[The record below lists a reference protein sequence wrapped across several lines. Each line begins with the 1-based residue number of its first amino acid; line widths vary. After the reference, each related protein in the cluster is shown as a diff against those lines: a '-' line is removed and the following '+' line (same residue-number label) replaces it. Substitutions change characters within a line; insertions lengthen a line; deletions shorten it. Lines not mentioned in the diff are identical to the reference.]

1 MINKKPNK
9 PFWQIKKLNQMT
21 VHEWESLCDGCGQ
34 CCLHKIEDIDNG
46 EIAFTNVACKLLDI
60 KSCRCSDYNKRQD
73 KVPDCVALTPDT
85 AANLPWLPES
95 CAYKRLANGLELEN
109 WHPLVSGNINSI
121 HEAGISVRKNA
132 VSEEEA
138 GDLEEYVTSWLN
150 AGNNPFVKD

>member
-1 MINKKPNK
+1 MINKNTNR
-9 PFWQIKKLNQMT
+9 PFWQVKKLNQMT
-21 VHEWESLCDGCGQ
+21 VQEWESLCDGCGQ
-34 CCLHKIEDIDNG
+34 CCLNKIEDIDSG

-60 KSCRCSDYNKRQD
+60 KSCRCSDYNNRQD

-95 CAYKRLANGLELEN
+95 CAYKRLANGLPLEN
-109 WHPLVSGNINSI
+109 WHPLISGNINSI

-132 VSEEEA
+132 ISEEEA